1 MPAKKEVTLR
11 YPEEFVKNAL
21 NHFST
26 NLHTEL
32 SSRGFS
38 REEIDLATNNHNLDF
53 SWLSNQEINSI
64 LDCSSEQSQFDLLV
78 HRIRFSLLPRN
89 RIPTVVAHI
98 LLEPTSICNLHCPM
112 CFQTDKSFTTNGI
125 WAPWI

>member
-32 SSRGFS
+32 SSRGF
-38 REEIDLATNNHNLDF
+38 LARKLIWPLIIIILTFPGLVTRKSIPYLIVVQSKANLIF
-53 SWLSNQEINSI
+53 
-64 LDCSSEQSQFDLLV
+64 
-78 HRIRFSLLPRN
+78 
-89 RIPTVVAHI
+89 
-98 LLEPTSICNLHCPM
+98 
-112 CFQTDKSFTTNGI
+112 
-125 WAPWI
+125 